1 MLKTS
6 LISCL
11 ALNSIAAYAADRG
24 DNSTYSTE
32 NPEYQAPKTPELYD
46 SSKPKGMPITF
57 PSAATLGAF
66 VSFGQSKSSE
76 SDENPKVAWF
86 AGASFNY
93 LKGTSTWSR
102 VEFGADLFRG
112 SVGHSAATI
121 PVNVGFVAHAGYGYS
136 LGGDLFGTLQVG
148 AGLANVGYDGKY
160 KGSDVELSGSE
171 AATVLQFG
179 WHLVL
184 PVGSNYG
191 FTAGV
196 DVTKID
202 FTVGEVNVVQ
212 NGGGKIKADID
223 KRESLTIPSLQ
234 LGFRATL

>member
-1 MLKTS
+1 MLKKS
-6 LISCL
+6 LIGCL
-11 ALNSIAAYAADRG
+11 AVLPISAFSAERS
-24 DNSTYSTE
+24 DNSTYSSE
-32 NPEYQAPKTPELYD
+32 NSEYQAPKTPELYD

-66 VSFGQSKSSE
+66 VGFGQSKSGQSE
-76 SDENPKVAWF
+76 ENPKVAWF
-86 AGASFNY
+86 TGASFNY

-102 VEFGADLFRG
+102 VEFGADLFKG

-136 LGGDLFGTLQVG
+136 LGGDLFGTVQVG

-160 KGSDVELSGSE
+160 EGNDVELSGSE

-179 WHLVL
+179 WHMAL

-191 FTAGV
+191 FTAGL

-202 FTVGEVNVVQ
+202 FTVGDVDLVQ
-212 NGGGKIKADID
+212 NSGSKIKTDIN

-234 LGFRATL
+234 LGFRVAL

>member
-1 MLKTS
+1 MLKKT
-6 LISCL
+6 LIGCL
-11 ALNSIAAYAADRG
+11 AFYPLAAFSAERD

-57 PSAATLGAF
+57 PSAATLGGF
-66 VSFGQSKSSE
+66 VSFGQSKSAE

-121 PVNVGFVAHAGYGYS
+121 PVNLGFVAHAGYGYS
-136 LGGDLFGTLQVG
+136 LGGDLFGTLQIG
-148 AGLANVGYDGKY
+148 AGLANVGYEGEFNGK
-160 KGSDVELSGSE
+160 DVELSGSE

-179 WHLVL
+179 WHMAL
-184 PVGSNYG
+184 PVGSNFS

-196 DVTKID
+196 DITKMD
-202 FTVGEVNVVQ
+202 FTVGDVVVQ
-212 NGGGKIKADID
+212 DGSKLKVDLD

-234 LGFRATL
+234 LGFRAAL